1 MPDLPTLLNG
11 GGLLLVLLLAGV
23 WTLARLGRSER

>member
-11 GGLLLVLLLAGV
+11 GGLLLAGV